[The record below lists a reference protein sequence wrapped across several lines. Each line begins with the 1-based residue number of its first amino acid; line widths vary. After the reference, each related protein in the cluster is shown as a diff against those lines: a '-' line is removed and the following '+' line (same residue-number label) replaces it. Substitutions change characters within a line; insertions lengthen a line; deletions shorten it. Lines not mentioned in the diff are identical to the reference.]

1 MKKVYESL
9 IKENINKNLFDVDFE
24 FEDLTEIEKK
34 LLKDHINKI
43 TENMMEFEMMS
54 VDKVVQPLDILI
66 KLKSNKFS
74 GDVLI
79 KMKDKDETV
88 LGTFKFKTLKVTEIN
103 NLIDFDFGVSDFRDS
118 QKVLTINFVFDDIL
132 YSSDGKNYDK
142 LS

>member
-1 MKKVYESL
+1 
-9 IKENINKNLFDVDFE
+9 
-24 FEDLTEIEKK
+24 
-34 LLKDHINKI
+34 
-43 TENMMEFEMMS
+43 MMEFEMMS

-118 QKVLTINFVFDDIL
+118 QKVLTINFIFDDIL
-132 YSSDGKNYDK
+132 YSSDGKNYEK

>member
-1 MKKVYESL
+1 MKKVYENL
-9 IKENINKNLFDVDFE
+9 TKENINKNLFDVDFE
-24 FEDLTEIEKK
+24 FEDLSDIEKK

-66 KLKSNKFS
+66 KLKTNKYS

-79 KMKDKDETV
+79 KMRDKDDNT
-88 LGTFKFKTLKVTEIN
+88 LGIFKFKTLKVTEIN
-103 NLIDFDFGVSDFRDS
+103 NLIDFDFGASDFRDL
-118 QKVLTINFVFDDIL
+118 QKVLTINFIFDDIL